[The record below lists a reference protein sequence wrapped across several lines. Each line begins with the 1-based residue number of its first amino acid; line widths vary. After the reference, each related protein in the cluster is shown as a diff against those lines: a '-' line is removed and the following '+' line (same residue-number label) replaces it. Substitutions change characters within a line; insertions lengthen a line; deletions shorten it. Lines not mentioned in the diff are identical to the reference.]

1 MGIRLNREIKAYCP
15 DFKPVR
21 SVLRGLEAAFIE
33 VKHQTDFF
41 YHLPPDVNVAGTR
54 RLKLR
59 VEEGKTEVIYYCER
73 QENGARASQF
83 QVWEITDAPVK
94 EILDGALGVRVI
106 VHKQRELW
114 RKYNVV
120 FNLDTVEDV
129 GQIFEVE
136 AQARDNWDPDQQV
149 QEYRRLFG
157 PHLGQDIVGSNEDLV
172 PHVHPRR
179 L

>member
-1 MGIRLNREIKAYCP
+1 MSRKEKR
-15 DFKPVR
+15 R
-21 SVLRGLEAAFIE
+21 SSTTVS
-33 VKHQTDFF
+33 
-41 YHLPPDVNVAGTR
+41 
-54 RLKLR
+54 
-59 VEEGKTEVIYYCER
+59 
-73 QENGARASQF
+73 ARKKNNA
-83 QVWEITDAPVK
+83 
-94 EILDGALGVRVI
+94 
-106 VHKQRELW
+106 
-114 RKYNVV
+114 V

>member
-21 SVLRGLEAAFIE
+21 SLLQGLEAVFIE

-73 QENGARASQF
+73 QENGARTSHF
-83 QVWEITDAPVK
+83 QLWEATDPPIR
-94 EILDGALGVRVI
+94 EILDAALGVRVI

-114 RKYNVV
+114 RKDNVV

-129 GQIFEVE
+129 GQVFEVE
-136 AQARDNWDPDQQV
+136 AQARDNWDSDQQV
-149 QEYRRLFG
+149 LESRRLFG
-157 PHLGQDIVGSNEDLV
+157 PYLGQDIVGSNEDLA
-172 PHVHPRR
+172 PHVPPRR
-179 L
+179 F